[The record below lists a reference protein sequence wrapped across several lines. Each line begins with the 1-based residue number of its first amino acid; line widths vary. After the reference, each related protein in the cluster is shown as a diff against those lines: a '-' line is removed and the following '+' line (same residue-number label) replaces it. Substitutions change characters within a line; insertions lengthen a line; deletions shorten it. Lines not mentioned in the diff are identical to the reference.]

1 VSRAQDRFDLQMR
14 QVVRAELVA
23 SGIPATHVDQ
33 VVDLGFH
40 AAEQACA
47 KLHEIVF
54 SAGDERVSITAIGV
68 AISIAQVRL
77 QNLQEAMI
85 AAAEEVDKPVR
96 HLTVKGSQHG

>member
-14 QVVRAELVA
+14 QEVRAELVA
-23 SGIPATHVDQ
+23 SGIPSTHVDR
-33 VVDLGFH
+33 VVDLGFD

-54 SAGDERVSITAIGV
+54 SGGDERVSITAIGV

-77 QNLQEAMI
+77 ENLQHAMI
-85 AAAEEVDKPVR
+85 AAAEELGKPVR
-96 HLTVKGSQHG
+96 HLTVKGSHHG